1 MSDRM
6 DNPVVNLNEVS
17 DSHDGL
23 NNAKGKYGGWEGTA
37 QRHQQ
42 QRERG
47 KWKWTGEGGKNG
59 SICLL
64 RRRRRRRSLGRYF
77 RRRRRMEANDSE
89 RGSLATQGIFALED
103 LTRPPFSTRFGPPSL
118 MTQELAWIEKEMA
131 LLHLNCKI

>member
-42 QRERG
+42 QRERAG
-47 KWKWTGEGGKNG
+47 KVEVDWGGREKRLNL
-59 SICLL
+59 S
-64 RRRRRRRSLGRYF
+64 SQT
-77 RRRRRMEANDSE
+77 
-89 RGSLATQGIFALED
+89 ATTSSQS
-103 LTRPPFSTRFGPPSL
+103 R
-118 MTQELAWIEKEMA
+118 
-131 LLHLNCKI
+131 